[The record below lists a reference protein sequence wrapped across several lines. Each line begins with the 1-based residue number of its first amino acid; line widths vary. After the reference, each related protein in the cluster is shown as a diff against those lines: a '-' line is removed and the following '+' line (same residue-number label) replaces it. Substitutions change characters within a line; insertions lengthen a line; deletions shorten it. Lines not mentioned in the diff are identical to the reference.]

1 MITIRDL
8 MAGGHRNPDAENRLS
23 QAWTTVLA
31 GNGSRED
38 GELIFSDLAYESG
51 YFYVAPPGTS
61 DAELRERE
69 GARKVFARILFLLD
83 VPMTKLDDMRRASL
97 RELQSDEE

>member
-8 MAGGHRNPDAENRLS
+8 MAGGHRNPEAEPRLS
-23 QAWTTVLA
+23 QAWTAILE
-31 GNGSRED
+31 GRGSRED
-38 GELIFSDLAYESG
+38 AELAVNDLAYESG
-51 YFYVAPPGTS
+51 YHYLPLTAS
-61 DAELRERE
+61 DADLREHY

>member
-8 MAGGHRNPDAENRLS
+8 MAGGHRNPEADARLS
-23 QAWTTVLA
+23 KAWETILA
-31 GNGSRED
+31 GNGGRED
-38 GELIFSDLAYESG
+38 GELVFSDLAYESG
-51 YFYVAPPGTS
+51 YFYVAPDGTS

-69 GARKVFARILFLLD
+69 GKRKVFARILFLLD